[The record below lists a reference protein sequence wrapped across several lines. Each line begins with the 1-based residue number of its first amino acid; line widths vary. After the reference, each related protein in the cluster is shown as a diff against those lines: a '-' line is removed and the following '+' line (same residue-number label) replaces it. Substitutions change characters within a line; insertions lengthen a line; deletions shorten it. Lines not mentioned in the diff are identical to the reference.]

1 MESTGTITFASRAF
15 DALRAAIN
23 EHTDSEDTSITVD
36 EDTRYESKSLMSDED
51 LAHHLVRVATASPRT
66 TVPPGA
72 TAVAYTGVD
81 VAGTGERTVI
91 ALAIP
96 HNSHATDDN
105 PEWTALLQILEKH
118 DATGAFAHRDGEHR
132 WLTEFGDRAVHDA
145 TTQTMAAQI
154 LRAETAEPRLTAA
167 RGDVPAACQGASVAS
182 SAVDTG
188 QHIQQLAQRVVA
200 LREAYYQGEP
210 LVADADYDALE
221 DELRGLIEAHPDL
234 TPDPNPLDRVGA
246 PATLHAPVRHSRP
259 MLSLEK
265 ATTFEQVA
273 AFFHRFPGQPV
284 VVMPK
289 LDGLSLALVYQEGR
303 LARAV
308 TRGDGTT
315 GDDVTVLVRALVDA
329 VPERIDVPGRVEV
342 RGEAVMLRST
352 FLAYNNAHPTKP
364 LINPRNAAAGTLR
377 AKDPATVAER
387 RLQFFGF
394 DLDTPADSAAED
406 LQEGLAALGITA
418 ADMRHCADAEQAQV
432 AITAIERT
440 RNDLDYDLDGA
451 VLRLADRDAYAAA
464 GTRSNSPRGALA
476 FKFAAEEKTTVLV
489 EVVWDVGKTG
499 KIVPV
504 ALLEPVF
511 VGGTTVTKATLANQ
525 EVIRARDIKIGDT
538 VLVRRAGDVIPFV
551 AGVLDASQRT
561 GEEREIVPPT
571 TCPSC
576 QQPVTEQGNSRE
588 LFCSNVSCPAQTV
601 RRLIHWASRAAADI
615 DAIGP
620 VWIERLAEAGLLES
634 PADFYTLT
642 KERLLEFDRIGEVS
656 AARMIDSIDAS
667 RQVGM
672 RRALIGLAIPMASEG
687 TAARLARAGF
697 RSLEEV
703 ADAGEERLVAVEDI
717 GPKVAASLV
726 AHLTRLR
733 PELQRLRAA
742 GVSLDV
748 REEDLP
754 PVVAADAPLA
764 GKTVVITG
772 AISDPRS
779 GEKVAR
785 PTFQRLCEKA
795 GATAASSVS
804 ANTDLLITGAGVGQS
819 KLTRAQNLGVEIV
832 DQVEIWKVLI
842 TAKVV

>member
-1 MESTGTITFASRAF
+1 ME
-15 DALRAAIN
+15 
-23 EHTDSEDTSITVD
+23 
-36 EDTRYESKSLMSDED
+36 
-51 LAHHLVRVATASPRT
+51 
-66 TVPPGA
+66 
-72 TAVAYTGVD
+72 
-81 VAGTGERTVI
+81 TGERI
-91 ALAIP
+91 QELA
-96 HNSHATDDN
+96 
-105 PEWTALLQILEKH
+105 
-118 DATGAFAHRDGEHR
+118 
-132 WLTEFGDRAVHDA
+132 DR
-145 TTQTMAAQI
+145 I
-154 LRAETAEPRLTAA
+154 
-167 RGDVPAACQGASVAS
+167 
-182 SAVDTG
+182 
-188 QHIQQLAQRVVA
+188 VA
-200 LREAYYQGEP
+200 LRDAYYQGSP
-210 LVADADYDALE
+210 LVADAEYDAVE

-234 TPDPNPLDRVGA
+234 TPDPNPLAQVGA
-246 PATLHAPVRHSRP
+246 PAVLHAPIRHSRP

-265 ATTFEQVA
+265 ATKPDQVA
-273 AFFHRFPGQPV
+273 AFFGRFPGQPV

-289 LDGLSLALVYQEGR
+289 LDGLSLALVFEDGR
-303 LARAV
+303 LVRAV

-315 GDDVTVLVRALVDA
+315 GDDVTVLVRALVDG

-352 FLAYNNAHPTKP
+352 FAAYNSAHPDKP

-394 DLDTPADSAAED
+394 DLDTSPDSGAVD
-406 LQEGLAALGITA
+406 LEEGLRALGIA
-418 ADMRHCADAEQAQV
+418 GAQMRHCADAEQAQT
-432 AITAIERT
+432 AITAIEQS
-440 RNDLDYDLDGA
+440 RNELDYDLDGA
-451 VLRLADRDAYAAA
+451 VLRLAERGAYAAA

-476 FKFAAEEKTTVLV
+476 FKFAAEEKTTLLDD
-489 EVVWDVGKTG
+489 VVWDVGKTG

-504 ALLEPVF
+504 AWLEPVF

-561 GEEREIVPPT
+561 GAEREIVPPT
-571 TCPSC
+571 VCPSC
-576 QQPVTEQGNSRE
+576 GQPVTEQGNSRE
-588 LFCSNVSCPAQTV
+588 LFCTNVSCPAQTV

-615 DAIGP
+615 DAIGQ
-620 VWIERLAEAGLLES
+620 VWIERLAEAGILERPS
-634 PADFYTLT
+634 DFYTLT
-642 KERLLEFDRIGEVS
+642 KERLLEFDRVGEIS
-656 AARMIDSIDAS
+656 AQRMIDSIDAS
-667 RQVGM
+667 RQVGL
-672 RRALIGLAIPMASEG
+672 RRALIGLAIPMASDG

-697 RSLEEV
+697 GSLEEV

-717 GPKVAASLV
+717 GPKVAASLA

-733 PELQRLRAA
+733 PELRRLREA

-754 PVVAADAPLA
+754 PVVAAGAPLE

-804 ANTDLLITGAGVGQS
+804 ANTDMLITGGGVGEA
-819 KLTRAQNLGVEIV
+819 KLAKAEKLGVAVV
-832 DQVEIWKVLI
+832 DQAEIWNLLI
-842 TAKVV
+842 AAKVV